1 MYMQNEEK
9 IRQLQEK
16 LELADQKLQ
25 QSLKKAEAL
34 PTVEA
39 ELQQRLEALSKAEEL
54 HGSAEERVS
63 RVEQKLM
70 DNEAE
75 LSRVG
80 VVMPCIPY
88 TVLLLFSA
96 ELSISKGGGA
106 PFKSCLLY
114 TGLHLFLFY
123 ICLAHSIHHWKIK
136 QENLSYQLHCSTNG
150 RHIKIPEMLILFI
163 NV

>member
-80 VVMPCIPY
+80 VVMSCIPY
-88 TVLLLFSA
+88 TFTVLVLFSA
-96 ELSISKGGGA
+96 ELWGLACNVLITIYQVTFGHVLYLFG
-106 PFKSCLLY
+106 PFNSP
-114 TGLHLFLFY
+114 HF
-123 ICLAHSIHHWKIK
+123 
-136 QENLSYQLHCSTNG
+136 SYNKKLCPS
-150 RHIKIPEMLILFI
+150 R
-163 NV
+163 

>member
-88 TVLLLFSA
+88 TVLLLFSE
-96 ELSISKGGGA
+96 ELSMSGGGGLSFNVLFA
-106 PFKSCLLY
+106 IYWVTFVLVLYLFGPFNSPRENKTGKLKLIALL
-114 TGLHLFLFY
+114 HQ
-123 ICLAHSIHHWKIK
+123 W
-136 QENLSYQLHCSTNG
+136 
-150 RHIKIPEMLILFI
+150 
-163 NV
+163 

>member
-88 TVLLLFSA
+88 TVLLLFSE
-96 ELSISKGGGA
+96 ELSMSGGGGGCLLM
-106 PFKSCLLY
+106 SCLLY
-114 TGLHLFLFY
+114 TGLPLFLFC
-123 ICLAHSIHHWKIK
+123 ICLAHSIHHVKIK
-136 QENLSYQLHCSTNG
+136 QEN
-150 RHIKIPEMLILFI
+150 
-163 NV
+163 

>member
-96 ELSISKGGGA
+96 ELSISKGGGRLLSLVCYILGYLC
-106 PFKSCLLY
+106 SCFVFVWPIQFT
-114 TGLHLFLFY
+114 TG
-123 ICLAHSIHHWKIK
+123 K
-136 QENLSYQLHCSTNG
+136 
-150 RHIKIPEMLILFI
+150 
-163 NV
+163 

>member
-96 ELSISKGGGA
+96 ELSISKGGGRLLSLVCYGIYWVTFVLVLYLFG
-106 PFKSCLLY
+106 PFNSPLENKTGKFKLSTALL
-114 TGLHLFLFY
+114 HQ
-123 ICLAHSIHHWKIK
+123 W
-136 QENLSYQLHCSTNG
+136 
-150 RHIKIPEMLILFI
+150 
-163 NV
+163 

>member
-80 VVMPCIPY
+80 VVMSCIPY
-88 TVLLLFSA
+88 TCTVLVLFPA
-96 ELSISKGGGA
+96 ELW
-106 PFKSCLLY
+106 
-114 TGLHLFLFY
+114 GLACNVLFT
-123 ICLAHSIHHWKIK
+123 I
-136 QENLSYQLHCSTNG
+136 YQVTFV
-150 RHIKIPEMLILFI
+150 LILYLFGPF
-163 NV
+163 NSPHFSYNKKLCPSR

>member
-80 VVMPCIPY
+80 VVMSCIPY
-88 TVLLLFSA
+88 TCTVLVLYCSQQNF
-96 ELSISKGGGA
+96 GDW
-106 PFKSCLLY
+106 PVMSCLPY
-114 TGLHLFLFY
+114 SGLPLVMFC
-123 ICLAHSIHHWKIK
+123 ICLAHSIHHI
-136 QENLSYQLHCSTNG
+136 S
-150 RHIKIPEMLILFI
+150 HITKNYVHLDSEYFLIGEI
-163 NV
+163 SI

>member
-80 VVMPCIPY
+80 VVMSCIPY
-88 TVLLLFSA
+88 TFTVLVLFSA
-96 ELSISKGGGA
+96 ELSIWGLACNVLFTIYQATFVLVLYLFG
-106 PFKSCLLY
+106 PFNSQ
-114 TGLHLFLFY
+114 HF
-123 ICLAHSIHHWKIK
+123 
-136 QENLSYQLHCSTNG
+136 SYNKKLCPS
-150 RHIKIPEMLILFI
+150 R
-163 NV
+163 